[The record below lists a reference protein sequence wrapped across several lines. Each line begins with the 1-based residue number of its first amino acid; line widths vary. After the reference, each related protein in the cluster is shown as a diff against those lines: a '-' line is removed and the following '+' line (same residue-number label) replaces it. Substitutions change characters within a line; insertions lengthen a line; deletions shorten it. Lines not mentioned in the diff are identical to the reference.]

1 MASVP
6 GEVLHSHGKCI
17 PSLIQQQETVLP
29 VAKLPQ
35 GLALPTIKFWLSL
48 CLLLHQAPVL
58 PASQVPSG
66 EGGGA
71 SWSFYNFL
79 MCLWNKLGPICA
91 LGPL

>member
-6 GEVLHSHGKCI
+6 GEVLHSHGECS